1 MPYGKTPA
9 KMGHKDSAMEMSPYK
24 MGHKSAMKMGH
35 ESPAKNQNKGYAKQ
49 ERKDLLQDNP
59 VVRDASGGRSWMSKH
74 SRSGMS
80 PAKMG
85 HDSAMKMGHKSPM
98 KAAKPDFPDID
109 GDGDRKESMKKAAA
123 DKKKM
128 KK

>member
-1 MPYGKTPA
+1 MPYGSP
-9 KMGHKDSAMEMSPYK
+9 SEMSPYK
-24 MGHKSAMKMGH
+24 M
-35 ESPAKNQNKGYAKQ
+35 ESAKQ
-49 ERKDLLQDNP
+49 ERKDLLKDNP
-59 VVRDASGGRSWMSKH
+59 VAKDASGGRSWMSKH
-74 SRSGMS
+74 SRSSMS

>member
-24 MGHKSAMKMGH
+24 MGHD
-35 ESPAKNQNKGYAKQ
+35 SPAKNQNKGYAKQ

-59 VVRDASGGRSWMSKH
+59 VAKDASGGRSWMSKH
-74 SRSGMS
+74 SKSGM
-80 PAKMG
+80 G
-85 HDSAMKMGHKSPM
+85 SAMKMGHESPA
-98 KAAKPDFPDID
+98 KAVKPDFPDID
-109 GDGDRKESMKKAAA
+109 GDGDRKESMKKAAQ